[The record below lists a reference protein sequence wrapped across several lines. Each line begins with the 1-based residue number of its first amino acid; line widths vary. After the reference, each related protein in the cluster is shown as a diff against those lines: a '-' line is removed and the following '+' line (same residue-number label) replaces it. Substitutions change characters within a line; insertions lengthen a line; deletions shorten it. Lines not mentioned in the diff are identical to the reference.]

1 MRGAAREGYG
11 QDGTP
16 EAPAEPGLADDAGG
30 SCEPEVT
37 DEPELAPE
45 SGLADEAEQSDDAG
59 RSGEGS
65 AGSANDDT
73 TPGSARARRFR
84 PGASNP
90 SVAMFR
96 RPKRPRFRRSSDV
109 LMEPK
114 QRGRLRAAAIAAEYA
129 TGHGEDSEEEA
140 SRNVLIRLGRISL
153 GTVVILA
160 GIIMLMAPGP
170 GALAIAAGLA
180 ILSKDVAW
188 ADRALHYIREKVPG
202 VPADGSIPRS
212 TWLVMGLLTASGIAV
227 GIYLKTGV

>member
-16 EAPAEPGLADDAGG
+16 EAPAESGLAAAAGA
-30 SCEPEVT
+30 SPEPEVS
-37 DEPELAPE
+37 DEPEL
-45 SGLADEAEQSDDAG
+45 GDAAGQPDG
-59 RSGEGS
+59 RS
-65 AGSANDDT
+65 AGSADDAT
-73 TPGSARARRFR
+73 TPGSTRARRFR

-96 RPKRPRFRRSSDV
+96 RPKRPRFRRSSDA

-129 TGHGEDSEEEA
+129 TGRREDSEEAA

-153 GTVVILA
+153 GTLVILA